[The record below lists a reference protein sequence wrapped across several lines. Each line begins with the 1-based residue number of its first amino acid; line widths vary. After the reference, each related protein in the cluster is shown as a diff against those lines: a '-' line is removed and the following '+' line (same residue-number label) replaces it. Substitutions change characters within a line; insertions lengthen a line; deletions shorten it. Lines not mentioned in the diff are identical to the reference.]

1 MEWKK
6 RDTIL
11 VYGMGAGLLAITAA
25 LYWLYFQPEWE
36 AYQSDFRDLV
46 TQRFGAARAQAAPRG
61 IQQIWI
67 PALDR
72 VDRCTTCHTGWS
84 WKGLEGAPE
93 PYRTHPA
100 DILAKHPVVDYGCT
114 VCHGGQGYGTTTESA
129 HATQEEHW
137 DEPVLGREL
146 GNTYLVA
153 NRTALEQLN
162 CNLCHRY
169 DRETAGADYINYAK
183 QLVQQKGCRAC
194 HKING
199 RGGVIGPDLTYEGDQ
214 NPEQFDYS
222 RMDGKPSMF
231 GWHTAHFKDPK
242 AMVINTVMPNFN
254 FGSREAHALAILV
267 MSWRRVNLP
276 VRYIPGVVV
285 ADVPTPQEAEKERQ
299 MQTGP
304 GAFFVRKGCF
314 ICHDVSA
321 YGVESAAKIGP
332 DLSIAFSDVQSRFG
346 RTLEDFLKAPT
357 GTMAVVLSTQ
367 IHLTAAERAEAIQK
381 LKDAYQI
388 NLQQQEKS
396 IASVKK

>member
-6 RDTIL
+6 RDAFL
-11 VYGMGAGLLAITAA
+11 LYSLGGALLAVTAA
-25 LYWLYFQPEWE
+25 VYWLYLQPDWKQ
-36 AYQSDFRDLV
+36 YQAGFRELA
-46 TQRFGAARAQAAPRG
+46 TQRFGPARAQAVASG
-61 IQQIWI
+61 IQQIWV

-72 VDRCTTCHTGWS
+72 VDRCTTCHLGWA
-84 WKGLEGAPE
+84 WKGLESAPE
-93 PYRTHPA
+93 PYRTHPTE
-100 DILAKHPVVDYGCT
+100 ILAKHPVADYGCT
-114 VCHGGQGYGTTTESA
+114 LCHGGQGYATTADSA

-137 DEPVLGREL
+137 EQPVLGREL
-146 GNTYLVA
+146 GEIYLVA
-153 NRTALEQLN
+153 ERTAMEQIN

-169 DRETAGADYINYAK
+169 DRETTGAGYINYAK
-183 QLVQQKGCRAC
+183 ALVQQKGCRAC

-199 RGGVIGPDLTYEGDQ
+199 RGGIIGPDLTYEGDQ

-222 RMDGKPSMF
+222 RMEGKPSTF
-231 GWHTAHFKDPK
+231 GWHVAHFKDPK
-242 AMVINTVMPNFN
+242 AMVSNTVMPNFS
-254 FGSREAHALAILV
+254 FGTREAHALAMLV

-299 MQTGP
+299 MQMGP

-367 IHLTAAERAEAIQK
+367 IHLTDDERAEAIQK

-388 NLQQQEKS
+388 HRQQQEKQF
-396 IASVKK
+396 AKVKK